1 MIAVVDYE
9 MGNVGS
15 VLNMLK
21 KLGVPCK
28 LTRDPHELLQ
38 SHGLILPGVGSFDQ
52 GMLKLRK
59 HSLIEVLNDIA
70 LRDQKP
76 CLGICLGMQLM
87 AAGSEE
93 GCESGLGW
101 IDTRVR
107 VFQPDSER
115 PRLRIPHMGWNFVQ
129 PIEPLHPLFD
139 GLPSPL
145 RFYFVHSYHFS
156 SDVSSAVGLTE
167 HIVPFTSALA
177 KGNIFGCQFHPE
189 KSHSFGLR
197 LLSNFNRIATQ
208 SDC

>member
-21 KLGVPCK
+21 KLSIPCR
-28 LTRDPHELLQ
+28 LTRDPHELRQ
-38 SHGLILPGVGSFDQ
+38 AHGLILPGVGTFDQ

-59 HSLIEVLNDIA
+59 HLLIDVLNELV

-87 AAGSEE
+87 GAGSEE
-93 GCESGLGW
+93 GTEPGLGW
-101 IDTRVR
+101 IDAAVR
-107 VFQPDSER
+107 MFRSDTAR
-115 PRLRIPHMGWNFVQ
+115 PRLRVPHMGWNFVNPTQ
-129 PIEPLHPLFD
+129 PLHPLFE
-139 GLPSPL
+139 GLSSPL

-156 SDVSSAVGLTE
+156 PDVSSAIGLSE

-177 KGNIFGCQFHPE
+177 KGNILGCQFHPE
-189 KSHSFGLR
+189 KSHSFGFK
-197 LLSNFNRIATQ
+197 LLSNFNRIAAE
-208 SDC
+208 SGA